1 MSEESYVMVFG
12 EVFSYTQI
20 IKNEK
25 IIEQL
30 KKLLEEKQKELLELP
45 RGHPIG
51 DVPIIK
57 EKLRD
62 GIKELQKIL
71 GREK

>member
-25 IIEQL
+25 IVEGL
-30 KKLLEEKQKELLELP
+30 K
-45 RGHPIG
+45 RTFMYW
-51 DVPIIK
+51 
-57 EKLRD
+57 
-62 GIKELQKIL
+62 
-71 GREK
+71 